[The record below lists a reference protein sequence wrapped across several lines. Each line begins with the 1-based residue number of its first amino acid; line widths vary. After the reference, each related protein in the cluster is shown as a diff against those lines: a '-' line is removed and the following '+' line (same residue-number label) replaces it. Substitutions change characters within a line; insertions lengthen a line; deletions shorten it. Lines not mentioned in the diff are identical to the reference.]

1 MRIVAGRHRGRRLA
15 APEGRDTRPTS
26 DRVREA
32 VFNILQHGLTW
43 RGLDGAHV
51 ADLFCGT
58 GALGLEALSRGA
70 AHAILVDTAA
80 EALAA
85 TRRNV
90 EALDE
95 TAGVTILRND
105 ATKRM
110 PRPRQP
116 VDLAFLDPPYGTDAA
131 GPALEAL
138 RDGGWLAE
146 DAICVVEL
154 AEASLFSA
162 PAGFQIVDE
171 RRWGDTRVFF
181 LRYLPV

>member
-1 MRIVAGRHRGRRLA
+1 
-15 APEGRDTRPTS
+15 
-26 DRVREA
+26 VREA

-43 RGLDGAHV
+43 HGLADARV
-51 ADLFCGT
+51 ADIFCGT
-58 GALGLEALSRGA
+58 GALALEALSRGA
-70 AHAILVDTAA
+70 ANALLVDTNA

-85 TRRNV
+85 ARQNV
-90 EALDE
+90 ETLDE
-95 TAGVTILRND
+95 TANVTILRND
-105 ATKRM
+105 ATQRM

-116 VDLAFLDPPYGTDAA
+116 VDLAFLDPPYRSDAA
-131 GPALEAL
+131 GPALDAL

-162 PAGFQIVDE
+162 PVSFQIVDE

-181 LRYLPV
+181 LRYGTV